1 MRTRSFLFDITAL
14 PILVACISIITAS
27 SCNRYRSATVKE
39 QETRSDFKDGDII
52 FQTSLSGQ
60 SKAIQEA
67 TNSDYS
73 HCGIIYFEKG
83 RPMVFEAIEPVT
95 STPLADWI
103 ARGKDR
109 LYVVK
114 RLKNADKILTP
125 SVLAVMRSRAMK
137 YKGKRYDKTFEW
149 NDDRMYCSEL
159 VWKIY
164 YEATGLQVG
173 KLERLKDFDLTGA
186 EVRKIMRSRYPD
198 GVPYEEQV
206 ISPASIFSS
215 NLLEEIG
222 QEDISAIP

>member
-1 MRTRSFLFDITAL
+1 RS
-14 PILVACISIITAS
+14 
-27 SCNRYRSATVKE
+27 E
-39 QETRSDFKDGDII
+39 FKDGDII